1 MAAGKKQEP
10 VRITAVVTPDDK
22 ERIRYW
28 AARRGVSENEY
39 VRMALDFYIRRENK
53 DYDLPSLEAAR
64 MNQMLDAIAA
74 LSYNVANL
82 EHITTSGFD
91 SLLRL
96 TRGENYLDEGL
107 E

>member
-1 MAAGKKQEP
+1 MASGKKQAP
-10 VRITAVVTPDDK
+10 VRITAVVTPDDR

-28 AARRGVSENEY
+28 AERHGVSENEY

-64 MNQMLDAIAA
+64 LNQLVDGMAA
-74 LSYNVANL
+74 LSSNVSNL
-82 EHITTSGFD
+82 EHVVTGYFD
-91 SLLRL
+91 MMMRL

>member
-1 MAAGKKQEP
+1 MADKKKAP
-10 VRITAVVTPDDK
+10 VRITASVTPDDK

-28 AARRGVSENEY
+28 AEKRGVSENEY

-64 MNQMLDAIAA
+64 LNQLLDGMAV
-74 LSYNVANL
+74 LSSEVGNL
-82 EHITTSGFD
+82 SHTMTSYFD
-91 SLLRL
+91 TMMRL